1 MGLIRDEDRVARA
14 DYVEEEQRRRDQQ
27 SKDALAELERRLPEI
42 LEQIASDARERL
54 RTTGEARVAVAHLPS
69 SLWPVTGDPAATK
82 LVEDALRENEPHTAS
97 VEFEQ
102 NTRLIDPAGRIT
114 LVARFDPPLS

>member
-1 MGLIRDEDRVARA
+1 MGLRQATPHPEVLFTSSQHACHQRHDRV
-14 DYVEEEQRRRDQQ
+14 Q
-27 SKDALAELERRLPEI
+27 LERRLPEI
-42 LEQIASDARERL
+42 LEQIASNARERL

-114 LVARFDPPLS
+114 LVARFDPPLT